1 MFRSRL
7 ALSIVAIA
15 ALCRSANADV
25 SYAYVWTQDT
35 NGPLVTVN
43 FFLQETLTNGS
54 QSFINTIGGGLT
66 AAGFA
71 VDVVSTTGGTA
82 AQLVSNSFVTPT
94 TFGGPAVVA
103 YNQGGNDLEVL
114 QTIGTAQPKLTTDAD
129 GKIFLGSVQFAVGT
143 GQTTYQL
150 SSLFNST
157 VLGGNGQ
164 LGGANGNTTTFL
176 PSPLGSDLDTTTAA
190 YVGANG
196 IVNTIVIGPSVAVP
210 EPTSLIFGGLA
221 VAGVIP
227 AVRRRKTIRDDS
239 RQATATA

>member
-7 ALSIVAIA
+7 VLSLVALA

-35 NGPLVTVN
+35 NGPFVTVN
-43 FFLQETLTNGS
+43 FFLQETLTDGS
-54 QSFINTIGGGLT
+54 PSFINNLGGGLT

-82 AQLVSNSFVTPT
+82 AQLVSNSFVTPA

-114 QTIGTAQPKLTTDAD
+114 QTIGTGQPKLTTDAD

-176 PSPLGSDLDTTTAA
+176 PTPLGSDLDTTTAA

-196 IVNTIVIGPSVAVP
+196 IVSTIVVGPTVAIP
-210 EPTSLIFGGLA
+210 EPTSLLFGGLA
-221 VAGVIP
+221 
-227 AVRRRKTIRDDS
+227 AVGMVPLLRRRKAIRDDA
-239 RQATATA
+239 RQTPATA